1 MQDYSAKIQALLSE
15 EARLFLLENGH
26 LSPAEIA
33 LSSPKISGLSPADLA
48 DQALARQKAKGKLPQ
63 FLAQKKLIFPPP
75 LSVEQASAEAVANA
89 RAALFLPKQTE
100 NYRVFDLTGGMGAD
114 SLAFAQAGASVVY
127 HEPEPWLFALTQH
140 NFSQFSNIQVS
151 GKNTT
156 AEEALSAYLD
166 DAADLLYLDPSRR
179 KEGQKVV
186 ALSDCV
192 PNVVALKNELLR
204 VAPRVLLKLSPV
216 LDEAAALRELGEA
229 VSEVHFMGYRQECK
243 ELLLV
248 LSREAQPLRRVVH
261 WVRASGAVQ
270 SLEIEELKNPISSV
284 STPAAFLFRPHAAM
298 RKARAGQFLAQH
310 FGLESLNASGTLLT
324 GNVPLEDFPGRTLRI
339 EKVQPYQ
346 KKKILREYKKTKFN
360 VLAVG
365 THEKASAWEAK
376 LQLSPSAEGLYLV
389 FWQNAAKKT
398 EVIEAREIL

>member
-1 MQDYSAKIQALLSE
+1 MQDYSAKIQALISE
-15 EARLFLLENGH
+15 EARFFLQENAN

-33 LSSPKISGLSPADLA
+33 LRSPKISGLSPADLA

-63 FLAQKKLIFPPP
+63 FLAQEKLIFPPP
-75 LSVEQASAEAVANA
+75 LSVEQASAEAVANV
-89 RAALFLPKQTE
+89 RAALFLPKQAK

-156 AEEALSAYLD
+156 AEAALSAYPD

-186 ALSDCV
+186 AFSDCV

-216 LDEAAALRELGEA
+216 LDETVALRELGEA
-229 VSEVHFMGYRQECK
+229 VQEVHLMGYRQECK
-243 ELLLV
+243 ELLL
-248 LSREAQPLRRVVH
+248 LLGRDAKPLRRFVH
-261 WVRASGAVQ
+261 LVSASGKLQ
-270 SLEIEELKNPISSV
+270 SLEIQEVNAIAASANASK
-284 STPAAFLFRPHAAM
+284 AFLFRPHAAM

-310 FGLESLNASGTLLT
+310 FGLETLNPSGTLLT
-324 GNVPLEDFPGRTLRI
+324 GDVPQEGFPGRTFCL
-339 EKVQPYQ
+339 EKTQPFS

-360 VLAVG
+360 ALAIG

-376 LQLSPSAEGLYLV
+376 LQLSPSAEGRYLI
-389 FWQNAAKKT
+389 FWQNAEKKT
-398 EVIEAREIL
+398 AVIEAREVL